1 MFIMYITTQIEKNQG
16 NLAIELVPTK
26 VSYDILINYL
36 VKNDN
41 DVSCCFE
48 NSLCDMKESLL
59 GEKV

>member
-1 MFIMYITTQIEKNQG
+1 MKQKTG

-48 NSLCDMKESLL
+48 NS
-59 GEKV
+59 

>member
-1 MFIMYITTQIEKNQG
+1 MFIMYITTQMKQKTG

-48 NSLCDMKESLL
+48 NSLCDMKESFL
-59 GEKV
+59 GGKV